1 MNLTEVTGLLA
12 MINEY
17 DQRMTITE
25 HTAGAWLRALDP
37 TMTLPFASDQVIRY
51 YAKDNYRSISIAYL
65 NQMWRD
71 SKPRNTIS
79 AALPEFTGP
88 NKDVSRWM
96 CMYGILE
103 GVEDLNLCRSRDP
116 QASAI
121 LRLRDDHAQRTGI
134 PMPIINARK
143 VFAHLDWEW
152 FDSNRELHE
161 HRIR

>member
-25 HTAGAWLRALDP
+25 HTAGAWLKALDP
-37 TMTLPFASDQVIRY
+37 SMPLAYASDQVIKY
-51 YAKDNYRSISIAYL
+51 YSKQHYGSCSISWL

-71 SKPRNTIS
+71 EKRMHKIAPG
-79 AALPEFTGP
+79 LPEFTGP
-88 NKDVSRWM
+88 NKELSRWM

-116 QASAI
+116 HVAAV
-121 LRLRDDHAQRTGI
+121 LRARDKYQQDTGI
-134 PMPIINARK
+134 PMPELDARK
-143 VFAHLDWEW
+143 VFSHLDWNW
-152 FDSNRELHE
+152 FDQHRDEYA